1 MSPDD
6 EQRIA
11 RTKSQELFLL
21 EKIQAEAA
29 AFYSYEALPPAP
41 DPPKERKIV
50 RTNLSSKYDR
60 LSLDEISGKQQP
72 PAERRKSLDF
82 KILSLEEI
90 RARKKAETIVHSPP
104 ITLNLS
110 RKRKPSTQETIT
122 TAGNK
127 IIKVVRSNSVVYKKV
142 DHTILPASSQAKIDL
157 KQSDNV
163 ESRKRTLSEQSDV
176 YEMQEDELVDNCYE
190 FKRIKI
196 AEHTSKP
203 RLIRNRHISV
213 ERIIDN
219 KNANNNKDNDSD
231 EEVQIISVVIPDN
244 DSKIDSLSDTEVIDV
259 ESTKICEPIDIVD
272 LSEDSDVTESD
283 HDLNLI
289 KNVPDVVASCHINK
303 VDNAE
308 KDLLKDID
316 CLLHENK
323 DSDAN
328 ILDNEL

>member
-41 DPPKERKIV
+41 DQPKDRKMV

-72 PAERRKSLDF
+72 PVERRNSLDF
-82 KILSLEEI
+82 KVLSLEEI
-90 RARKKAETIVHSPP
+90 RARKKAETIGHSPP
-104 ITLNLS
+104 ITLNL

-142 DHTILPASSQAKIDL
+142 DHTALAASSQAKIDL
-157 KQSDNV
+157 KQNDNM

-213 ERIIDN
+213 EKNIDN

-231 EEVQIISVVIPDN
+231 EEVQIISVVIPDK

-259 ESTKICEPIDIVD
+259 ESTKICNPIDIVD
-272 LSEDSDVTESD
+272 LSEDSDVAESD
-283 HDLNLI
+283 HDLNLG
-289 KNVPDVVASCHINK
+289 KNVPDVVASCHMNK
-303 VDNAE
+303 ADNAE
-308 KDLLKDID
+308 KALLKDID
-316 CLLHENK
+316 CLLNENE
-323 DSDAN
+323 DSDNN

>member
-29 AFYSYEALPPAP
+29 AFYSYESLPPVV

-50 RTNLSSKYDR
+50 RTNLSNKYDR
-60 LSLDEISGKQQP
+60 LSLDEIAGKQQP
-72 PAERRKSLDF
+72 PAERRNSLDF

-90 RARKKAETIVHSPP
+90 RARKKADTIVHSPP

-142 DHTILPASSQAKIDL
+142 DHAALAAISQAKIDL
-157 KQSDNV
+157 KQSDNM

-213 ERIIDN
+213 EKIVDN
-219 KNANNNKDNDSD
+219 KNANYKDNDSD
-231 EEVQIISVVIPDN
+231 EEVQIISVVIPDK

-272 LSEDSDVTESD
+272 LSEESDVTELD
-283 HDLNLI
+283 HDLNLGN
-289 KNVPDVVASCHINK
+289 NVPDVVASCHMNK

-308 KDLLKDID
+308 KNLLKDID
-316 CLLHENK
+316 CLLNENN
-323 DSDAN
+323 DSDETF
-328 ILDNEL
+328 LDDEL

>member
-29 AFYSYEALPPAP
+29 AFYSYEALPPAL

-72 PAERRKSLDF
+72 PAERRSSLDF
-82 KILSLEEI
+82 KVLSLEEI

-104 ITLNLS
+104 ITLNPS

-142 DHTILPASSQAKIDL
+142 DHTTLAASSQVKIDL
-157 KQSDNV
+157 KQNDNL

-176 YEMQEDELVDNCYE
+176 YEMQEYELVDNCYE

-213 ERIIDN
+213 DKNVDN

-231 EEVQIISVVIPDN
+231 EEVQIISVIIPN
-244 DSKIDSLSDTEVIDV
+244 KDSKIDTLSDTDVIDV
-259 ESTKICEPIDIVD
+259 ESTNMCDPIDTVE
-272 LSEDSDVTESD
+272 LSEESDVAESD
-283 HDLNLI
+283 HDLSLGN
-289 KNVPDVVASCHINK
+289 NVPDVVASCHMNK

-316 CLLHENK
+316 SLLDETK
-323 DSDAN
+323 DSDDN